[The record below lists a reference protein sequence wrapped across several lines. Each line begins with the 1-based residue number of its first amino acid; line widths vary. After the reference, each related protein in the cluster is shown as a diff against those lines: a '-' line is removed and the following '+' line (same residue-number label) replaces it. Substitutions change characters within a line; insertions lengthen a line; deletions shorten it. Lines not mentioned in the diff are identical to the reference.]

1 MNSAYLGAVIG
12 AVAGLVTGL
21 GSALIALRVARSQDA
36 SAREL
41 QRRQWRADTL
51 RDCYSQVGGT
61 HRRFMLAWLG
71 WWDEYNADRK
81 REQHAE
87 LMQAASAFAAACTA
101 VRIYAPE
108 YVVELLMNLRKLTL
122 NSMSSRKS
130 TATASVGPSPRK
142 PSTTNCV
149 PRLTTRCRR
158 SSAPLASASKKYSAA
173 PSADPHGPAAWWATW
188 PGEATPEPDLPHTGA
203 APLRSGRYA
212 QIFGRE
218 DVDSASVPALLLPA
232 LLSWFWPG
240 AGVGSGAW
248 VPA

>member
-1 MNSAYLGAVIG
+1 MNSAYVVAVIG

-21 GSALIALRVARSQDA
+21 GSALIALKVATSQGA

-61 HRRFMLAWLG
+61 HRRFMLAWLD

-108 YVVELLMNLRKLTL
+108 DVVELLMNLRKLTFKFDEFAEAHRD
-122 NSMSSRKS
+122 RKRWTGS
-130 TATASVGPSPRK
+130 QETEYDQLRAE
-142 PSTTNCV
+142 
-149 PRLTTRCRR
+149 
-158 SSAPLASASKKYSAA
+158 
-173 PSADPHGPAAWWATW
+173 ADNAMPAFI
-188 PGEATPEPDLPHTGA
+188 GA
-203 APLRSGRYA
+203 ARVSIEEVLSGT
-212 QIFGRE
+212 I
-218 DVDSASVPALLLPA
+218 S
-232 LLSWFWPG
+232 
-240 AGVGSGAW
+240 
-248 VPA
+248 

>member
-1 MNSAYLGAVIG
+1 MNSVYVVAAIG
-12 AVAGLVTGL
+12 AVAGLVTGM

-61 HRRFMLAWLG
+61 HRRFMLAWLN

-108 YVVELLMNLRKLTL
+108 YVVELLMNLRKQTFKFDEFAEEHRDREHWTGTQETQYDQL
-122 NSMSSRKS
+122 R
-130 TATASVGPSPRK
+130 AE
-142 PSTTNCV
+142 
-149 PRLTTRCRR
+149 
-158 SSAPLASASKKYSAA
+158 
-173 PSADPHGPAAWWATW
+173 ADNAIPAFI
-188 PGEATPEPDLPHTGA
+188 GA
-203 APLRSGRYA
+203 AGLSIEEALSGT
-212 QIFGRE
+212 
-218 DVDSASVPALLLPA
+218 VS
-232 LLSWFWPG
+232 
-240 AGVGSGAW
+240 
-248 VPA
+248 